1 MAELALG
8 LALAV
13 GFVLALVAAL
23 ALRNRVLLRLG
34 LRNVAR
40 RPGRAALIVTGLMLG
55 TTIIASALVTGD
67 TMNRTVRSAVVESL
81 GRTDELVATRGAET
95 AEAMV
100 AGQGTGQVEYLAE
113 DQVPAI
119 ERALRDT
126 GLVDGVAPAIMEPI
140 AVQDLSSRQTEARV
154 GLFASDAAAM
164 TGFGEIRGSDGA
176 TLSLAAL
183 GADEVYLDED
193 AAEALDARP
202 GDELQLLAG
211 TRTERAHVAAVVD
224 YDGTGTEDASVLL
237 PLERGQLL
245 L

>member
-1 MAELALG
+1 MQRLFGIPMAELALG

-23 ALRNRVLLRLG
+23 GLRNRVLLRLG

-40 RPGRAALIVTGLMLG
+40 RRGRAALIVTGLMLG

-67 TMNRTVRSAVVESL
+67 TMNSTVRSAVVESL

-100 AGQGTGQVEYLAE
+100 SGQSTGQVEYLRE

-154 GLFASDAAAM
+154 GLFASDAERM

-176 TLSLAAL
+176 SLSLGDL
-183 GADEVYLDED
+183 GADEVYIDRD
-193 AAEALDARP
+193 AAGLLDARP
-202 GDELQLLAG
+202 GASA
-211 TRTERAHVAAVVD
+211 RTSPRSSTTTARAPRTPAC
-224 YDGTGTEDASVLL
+224 
-237 PLERGQLL
+237 
-245 L
+245 